1 MIANTILAVTYHDID
16 MQVIATIGLMIFALL
31 TGLIWTGVI
40 ALRSIAISLRELADR
55 AGD

>member
-1 MIANTILAVTYHDID
+1 MIANTILAGTFHGDI
-16 MQVIATIGLMIFALL
+16 QLIATIGLMIFALL

-40 ALRSIAISLRELADR
+40 ALRSIAISLRDQADK

>member
-1 MIANTILAVTYHDID
+1 MIANTILAGTFQGN
-16 MQVIATIGLMIFALL
+16 MQLVATIGLMIFALL

-40 ALRSIAISLRELADR
+40 ALRSIAISLRELADK